1 MGFLAAIRRAPWCLS
16 PLLAPLL
23 VSFFTFGCRASD
35 PDMTEPARDSARPQA
50 MSTVLA
56 NGSSTFEGLRAAFAA
71 KNPGYGLSWYPNLAA
86 DRAGVSTRVH
96 FIQDGECR
104 ATVTKASPSRSEL
117 RVGDIVVLR
126 AGEALTCDAPMSS
139 LCFDIPTPPPGSIP
153 TFVRP
158 DFDPLITDKPGGCA
172 EEEDAYR
179 RILLTWQGKVGPYL
193 YHAINAHRV
202 RILDSF
208 THYHPAEGGFDEFY
222 LVQEA
227 PPGAELIVSEHL
239 DVIQGIAAVTRD
251 DIPNLLRRIP
261 LTAGDL
267 VYLPRTVVHRG
278 LGGAVVQVITVPGF
292 VPGAEIGVDGD
303 LERLNQTF
311 GLVAPEALPVHESPT
326 VPR

>member
-1 MGFLAAIRRAPWCLS
+1 MLAMALIAS
-16 PLLAPLL
+16 
-23 VSFFTFGCRASD
+23 GCASD
-35 PDMTEPARDSARPQA
+35 PNGVETAEAPGRPTARAVILSE
-50 MSTVLA
+50 SSVLSERLDA
-56 NGSSTFEGLRAAFAA
+56 FEDLRAEFAA
-71 KNPGYGLSWYPNLAA
+71 RNPGYGLAWNPKLELDSA
-86 DRAGVSTRVH
+86 DEATRVH
-96 FIQDGECR
+96 FVQGGACA
-104 ATVTKASPSRSEL
+104 ATVTSTEERSSDL

-126 AGEALTCDAPMSS
+126 AGESLRCDAPIAS
-139 LCFDIPTPPPGSIP
+139 LRFEIPTPPPDAVP

-227 PPGAELIVSEHL
+227 PEGAELIVSEHL
-239 DVIQGIAAVTRD
+239 DAIQGIAAVTRD
-251 DIPNLLRRIP
+251 DIPELLRRIP
-261 LTAGDL
+261 LSAGDL

-292 VPGAEIGVDGD
+292 IPGAEIGVDAE
-303 LERLNQTF
+303 LARLNQRL
-311 GLVAPEALPVHESPT
+311 GLVAPEALPVHGTPAA
-326 VPR
+326 PR